1 MKHVFADLGTGRA
14 SVGAVLG
21 FAWTAGE
28 FTATEVMAGT
38 SLTRS
43 TAIDA
48 VDTLVGGDILREL
61 PNARAVGD
69 YRAGRPARR
78 FTLSP
83 DLGVV
88 IGVDAGDT
96 HLAVT
101 VADPVD
107 ATLAHVRTEVDPLQ
121 TPAQRRASI
130 VTQLELSLAEAG
142 RLHADILA
150 ICVGV
155 AAPVT
160 RDGVSPPHPEGFWER
175 TNPDLAAA
183 LRDWAPVV
191 EIKNDA
197 QLAAI
202 AEGAQGAAIGCRDYV
217 ALLAGEHF
225 GGGVVVDGH
234 VLHGAHGGVGE
245 GVVFDHIIG
254 VGSAFGLSY
263 ALQDEVRG
271 AVRTGEVAHD
281 GYIGRLADTERV
293 DPRAVLALAADGDP
307 DAGLVSARVGETLA
321 RVVGV
326 LGSMYDPARVIICG
340 AVAESIEP
348 VLSAA
353 RTVLPAQLHLPAP
366 ELLASLVARRR
377 GRLARGRGHRPPGRP
392 RARRAAARRAAP
404 RRAGIAPGGAAGA
417 RAPGRRHGYG
427 GVHTPRGRR

>member
-1 MKHVFADLGTGRA
+1 MSEISAGLGTGRA
-14 SVGAVLG
+14 SVSTVLD

-28 FTATEVMAGT
+28 FTATEAMAAT

-48 VDTLVGGDILREL
+48 IDTLVSATVLREL
-61 PNARAVGD
+61 PNARAAGR
-69 YRAGRPARR
+69 YRSGRPARR
-78 FTLSP
+78 FRLAD

-101 VADPVD
+101 IADPLEH
-107 ATLAHVRTEVDPLQ
+107 TLVHHRTDLDPTQ
-121 TPAQRRASI
+121 TAQARRATI
-130 VTQLELSLAEAG
+130 LRQMQHALAEAEAT
-142 RLHADILA
+142 RDDVLA

-155 AAPVT
+155 AAPVN

-175 TNPDLAAA
+175 TNPGLAAA
-183 LRDWAPVV
+183 LADWAPVV
-191 EIKNDA
+191 EVKNDA

-202 AEGAQGAAIGCRDYV
+202 AEGSAGAAVGCRDYV
-217 ALLAGEHF
+217 ALLASERF

-263 ALQDEVRG
+263 ALQDRVRA
-271 AVRTGEVAHD
+271 AVDSGE
-281 GYIGRLADTERV
+281 IGRGSAIGSLADADRI
-293 DPRAVLALAADGDP
+293 DPRLVLTAAASGDADALLAV
-307 DAGLVSARVGETLA
+307 SRVGETLA

-326 LGSMYDPARVIICG
+326 LGSMYDPARVIVCG

-348 VLSAA
+348 VLAAA
-353 RTVLPAQLHLPAP
+353 REVLPAQLHLPAP
-366 ELLASLVARRR
+366 EILASTLGAEVVSIGAVTT
-377 GRLARGRGHRPPGRP
+377 
-392 RARRAAARRAAP
+392 ARRAARELAVPQLAERRLV
-404 RRAGIAPGGAAGA
+404 A
-417 RAPGRRHGYG
+417 RA
-427 GVHTPRGRR
+427 

>member
-1 MKHVFADLGTGRA
+1 MTEVSAGLGTGRA
-14 SVGAVLG
+14 SVGAVLD

-48 VDTLVGGDILREL
+48 VDTLVSAKILREL
-61 PNARAVGD
+61 PNARAAGA
-69 YRAGRPARR
+69 YRSGRPARR
-78 FTLSP
+78 FVLSP

-101 VADPVD
+101 IADPLEF
-107 ATLAHVRTEVDPLQ
+107 TLVSHRTQLDP
-121 TPAQRRASI
+121 THSPAERRAAI
-130 VTQLELSLAEAG
+130 LEQLAAALAEAG
-142 RLHADILA
+142 RDRDDVLA

-155 AAPVT
+155 AAPVD
-160 RDGVSPPHPEGFWER
+160 RDGISPPHPDGFWER
-175 TNPDLAAA
+175 TNPGLAAA
-183 LRDWAPVV
+183 LSDWAPVV
-191 EIKNDA
+191 EVKNDA
-197 QLAAI
+197 LLAAV
-202 AEGAQGAAIGCRDYV
+202 AEGSQGAAIGCRDYV
-217 ALLAGEHF
+217 ALLAGERF

-234 VLHGAHGGVGE
+234 LLHGAHGGVGE

-263 ALQDEVRG
+263 ALQDEVRA
-271 AVRTGEVAHD
+271 AVSSGEIARD
-281 GYIGRLADTERV
+281 GFIGRLAGARRV
-293 DPRAVLALAADGDP
+293 DPRAVLALAADGDA
-307 DAGLVSARVGETLA
+307 DAALVSSRVGETLS

-353 RTVLPAQLHLPAP
+353 RRVLPSQLHLPAP
-366 ELLASLVARRR
+366 ELLASSLGAEVVSLGAVAT
-377 GRLARGRGHRPPGRP
+377 
-392 RARRAAARRAAP
+392 ARRAARDRAVPLLAERRLA
-404 RRAGIAPGGAAGA
+404 A
-417 RAPGRRHGYG
+417 RA
-427 GVHTPRGRR
+427 